1 MTEAID
7 RNYSVLVA
15 DADAITCSA
24 LHGTLGDH
32 GHQVTICHDGAEA
45 WKLMQRGDRDL
56 LLLDLDLPGLGGFD
70 LLSRC
75 RLSPDLEDVPIVVL
89 SDSTDDYV
97 CDRALALGA
106 SAFITKPIRL
116 PLLSHTVWQV
126 LRNRARDQE
135 LLRFKTLLGVES
147 GRKAEFA

>member
-7 RNYSVLVA
+7 KNYSVLVA
-15 DADAITCSA
+15 DADARTCSVV
-24 LHGTLGDH
+24 HGALGDH
-32 GHQVTICHDGAEA
+32 GHHVTICHDGGKA
-45 WKLMQRGDRDL
+45 WKLIQRGDCDL
-56 LLLDLDLPGLGGFD
+56 VLLELQLPGVNGFD
-70 LLSRC
+70 LMSRC
-75 RLSPDLEDVPIVVL
+75 RLSPDLENTPIIVL
-89 SDSTDDYV
+89 SESTDDDV

-106 SAFITKPIRL
+106 SAFIMKPLRL

-147 GRKAEFA
+147 GRKAAFA